1 VPDAI
6 TMAGGLLCVAVGLT
20 VMAAWFVRATAVLRF
35 GSEKPMSLNTALAF
49 VLTGVALVALARR
62 RPRAALAA
70 GVFDAVLGAMI
81 LAEYALGRSLG
92 IDQLFVKA
100 YLSAPHVVPGRPAV
114 NTAVCLA
121 LTGTGLLVWGP
132 WRPRRRPAVLAAAGS
147 IIGAIA
153 VIATFGYATGNSGTY
168 GWWHVSAMALVT
180 ALTLLILALS
190 LLSAAWRDSRADYA
204 SLPRWL
210 PMPAGALAL
219 GLSIWLAFVGRAVAT
234 GRISQNTFT
243 GAATALALVM
253 AGFAVLVVWL
263 GQQAEER
270 RRVAV
275 AAAAW
280 RSEAERAAREGEHR
294 LFQFLEA
301 MPVAVFIASRDGQ
314 PYFTNSEAKRVR
326 GQGVAL
332 GVGAGESAET
342 YRVFV
347 AGTDQPFPDERM
359 ATARSIRG
367 QPSHYDDMDIH
378 RPDGSVIP
386 LEVWGR
392 PVYGA
397 GGEVEFAINVFA
409 DISERQAR
417 EKIITGQAALLEL
430 AYDAIFVR
438 DPDGHITYWNAGAEQ
453 VYGFT
458 RAEALG
464 QISHIMLSTQFP
476 EPLASIEAIATQH
489 GRWDGELIH
498 RRADGR
504 SIIVESRW
512 AAQRGAGGSLL
523 GFMEIN
529 RDITARKDAER
540 ETLRRAREIQAL
552 NATLEQR
559 VRQRTVHL
567 EQANKNLAAFTYTAA
582 HELRTPLR
590 GISGFAEAL
599 AEEYG
604 DRLDET
610 GRGYAGRIQA
620 ASGHMAAVL
629 DDLQQLAGV
638 SRAEINLREVDLSAE
653 VTTICD
659 QLRSRDPGRR
669 VRVTVEDG
677 VRVAAD
683 RALIRTVLKN
693 LLDNAW
699 KFTAGREHATVEFA
713 TTPVGDAPI
722 CCYVRD
728 NGAGFDP
735 AYRDKL
741 FTPFQRLHAATE
753 FPGTGIGLAIVR
765 RIIDRHGG
773 RTWAE
778 GGIDRGATI
787 YFTLDAKDTT

>member
-1 VPDAI
+1 
-6 TMAGGLLCVAVGLT
+6 
-20 VMAAWFVRATAVLRF
+20 
-35 GSEKPMSLNTALAF
+35 
-49 VLTGVALVALARR
+49 
-62 RPRAALAA
+62 
-70 GVFDAVLGAMI
+70 
-81 LAEYALGRSLG
+81 
-92 IDQLFVKA
+92 
-100 YLSAPHVVPGRPAV
+100 
-114 NTAVCLA
+114 
-121 LTGTGLLVWGP
+121 
-132 WRPRRRPAVLAAAGS
+132 
-147 IIGAIA
+147 
-153 VIATFGYATGNSGTY
+153 
-168 GWWHVSAMALVT
+168 
-180 ALTLLILALS
+180 
-190 LLSAAWRDSRADYA
+190 
-204 SLPRWL
+204 
-210 PMPAGALAL
+210 
-219 GLSIWLAFVGRAVAT
+219 
-234 GRISQNTFT
+234 
-243 GAATALALVM
+243 
-253 AGFAVLVVWL
+253 
-263 GQQAEER
+263 
-270 RRVAV
+270 
-275 AAAAW
+275 
-280 RSEAERAAREGEHR
+280 
-294 LFQFLEA
+294 
-301 MPVAVFIASRDGQ
+301 
-314 PYFTNSEAKRVR
+314 
-326 GQGVAL
+326 
-332 GVGAGESAET
+332 
-342 YRVFV
+342 
-347 AGTDQPFPDERM
+347 
-359 ATARSIRG
+359 
-367 QPSHYDDMDIH
+367 
-378 RPDGSVIP
+378 
-386 LEVWGR
+386 
-392 PVYGA
+392 
-397 GGEVEFAINVFA
+397 
-409 DISERQAR
+409 
-417 EKIITGQAALLEL
+417 
-430 AYDAIFVR
+430 
-438 DPDGHITYWNAGAEQ
+438 
-453 VYGFT
+453 
-458 RAEALG
+458 
-464 QISHIMLSTQFP
+464 
-476 EPLASIEAIATQH
+476 
-489 GRWDGELIH
+489 
-498 RRADGR
+498 
-504 SIIVESRW
+504 
-512 AAQRGAGGSLL
+512 
-523 GFMEIN
+523 MEIN

-699 KFTAGREHATVEFA
+699 KFTAGREHATIEFA

-735 AYRDKL
+735 AYGDKL